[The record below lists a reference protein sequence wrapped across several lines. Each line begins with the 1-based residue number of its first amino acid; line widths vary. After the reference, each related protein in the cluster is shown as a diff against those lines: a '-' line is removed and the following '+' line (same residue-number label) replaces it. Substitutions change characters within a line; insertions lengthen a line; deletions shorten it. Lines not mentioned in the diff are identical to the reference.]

1 MSTDKKRVLIL
12 CTGNSC
18 RSQIAEALVN
28 AFLSEDWQAFSAGTA
43 PSGMVHP
50 LAVRAMAEIDID
62 ISEGITDSVEI
73 YREMQLDLVITVCD
87 NAAQNC
93 PVWLGDEEV
102 RHMPFDDPTKLV
114 GSDSDRI
121 SACRKVRDLMRERIL
136 RYLKS
141 R

>member
-1 MSTDKKRVLIL
+1 MSSEKKQVLIL

-18 RSQIAEALVN
+18 RSQMAEGLVN
-28 AFLSEDWQAFSAGTA
+28 GYLGEDWQAFSAGTA

-62 ISEGITDSVEI
+62 ISEGVTDSVEV
-73 YREMQLDLVITVCD
+73 YREMELDLVITVCD
-87 NAAQNC
+87 NAAKNC

-102 RHMPFDDPTKLV
+102 KHMPFEDPTRLV

-121 SACRKVRDLMRERIL
+121 SACRRVRDLMRDRIL
-136 RYLKS
+136 PYLES

>member
-1 MSTDKKRVLIL
+1 MSIDKKRVLIL

-18 RSQIAEALVN
+18 RSQMAEGLVN
-28 AFLSEDWQAFSAGTA
+28 AYLGEDWQAFSAGTA

-62 ISEGITDSVEI
+62 ISQGATESVDA
-73 YREMQLDLVITVCD
+73 YRELQPDLVVTVCD
-87 NAAQNC
+87 SAAQNC
-93 PVWLGDEEV
+93 PVWLEDEDVE
-102 RHMPFDDPTKLV
+102 HMPFDDPTKLV

-121 SACRKVRDLMRERIL
+121 SACRQVRDLMRDTL
-136 RYLKS
+136 LPYLQS

>member
-1 MSTDKKRVLIL
+1 MSKDIRQVLIL

-18 RSQIAEALVN
+18 RSQMAEGLVN
-28 AFLSEDWQAFSAGTA
+28 AYLGEDWQAFSAGTA

-62 ISEGITDSVEI
+62 ISEGVTDSVEI
-73 YREMQLDLVITVCD
+73 YRGMELDLVITVCD
-87 NAAQNC
+87 SAAKNC

-102 RHMPFDDPTKLV
+102 KHMPFDDPTKLV

-121 SACRKVRDLMRERIL
+121 SACRQVRDLMRDRIL
-136 RYLKS
+136 PYLKN

>member
-1 MSTDKKRVLIL
+1 MGNRKKQVLIL

-18 RSQIAEALVN
+18 RSQMAEGLVN
-28 AFLSEDWQAFSAGTA
+28 AYLGEDWQAFSAGTA

-50 LAVRAMAEIDID
+50 LAVRALAEIDID

-73 YREMQLDLVITVCD
+73 YRETELDLVITVCD
-87 NAAQNC
+87 NAAKNC

-102 RHMPFDDPTKLV
+102 KHMPFDDPTKLV
-114 GSDSDRI
+114 GSDSYRI
-121 SACRKVRDLMRERIL
+121 SACRQVRDLMRDRIL
-136 RYLKS
+136 SYLKS

>member
-1 MSTDKKRVLIL
+1 MDKKRVLIL

-18 RSQIAEALVN
+18 RSQMAEGLVN
-28 AFLSEDWQAFSAGTA
+28 AYLGEAWQAFSAGTA

-50 LAVRAMAEIDID
+50 LAVRAMAELDID
-62 ISEGITDSVEI
+62 IGQGSTDSVED
-73 YREMQLDLVITVCD
+73 YRGLQPDLVITVCS

-102 RHMPFDDPTKLV
+102 KHMPFDDPTKLA
-114 GSDSDRI
+114 GSDADRI
-121 SACRKVRDLMRERIL
+121 SACRQVRDLMRDTL
-136 RYLKS
+136 LPYLQS

>member
-1 MSTDKKRVLIL
+1 MSINKKRVLIL

-18 RSQIAEALVN
+18 RSQMAEGLVN
-28 AFLSEDWQAFSAGTA
+28 AYLGEDWQAFSAGTA

-62 ISEGITDSVEI
+62 ISQGATESVDA
-73 YREMQLDLVITVCD
+73 YRELQPDLVVTVCD
-87 NAAQNC
+87 SAAQNC
-93 PVWLGDEEV
+93 PVWLEDEDVE
-102 RHMPFDDPTKLV
+102 HMPFDDPTKLV

-121 SACRKVRDLMRERIL
+121 SACRQVRDLMRDTL
-136 RYLKS
+136 LPYLQS

>member
-1 MSTDKKRVLIL
+1 MDKKRVLIL

-18 RSQIAEALVN
+18 RSQMAEGLVN
-28 AFLSEDWQAFSAGTA
+28 AYLGEAWQAFSAGTA

-50 LAVRAMAEIDID
+50 LAVRTMAELDID
-62 ISEGITDSVEI
+62 IGESTTDSVED
-73 YREMQLDLVITVCD
+73 YRGLQPDLVITVCS
-87 NAAQNC
+87 NAAKNC

-114 GSDSDRI
+114 GSDADRI
-121 SACRKVRDLMRERIL
+121 SACRQVRDLMRDTIL
-136 RYLKS
+136 PYLQS

>member
-1 MSTDKKRVLIL
+1 MSIDKKRVLIL

-18 RSQIAEALVN
+18 RSQMAEGLVN
-28 AFLSEDWQAFSAGTA
+28 AYLGEDWQAFSAGTA

-62 ISEGITDSVEI
+62 ISQGATESVDA
-73 YREMQLDLVITVCD
+73 YRELQPDLVVTVCD
-87 NAAQNC
+87 SAAQNC
-93 PVWLGDEEV
+93 PVWLGDEDVE
-102 RHMPFDDPTKLV
+102 HMPFDDPTKLV

-121 SACRKVRDLMRERIL
+121 SACRQVRDLMRDTL
-136 RYLKS
+136 LPYLQS

>member
-1 MSTDKKRVLIL
+1 MRNRKKQVLIL

-18 RSQIAEALVN
+18 RSQMAEGLVN
-28 AFLSEDWQAFSAGTA
+28 AYLGEDWQAFSAGTA

-50 LAVRAMAEIDID
+50 LAVRALAEIDID

-73 YREMQLDLVITVCD
+73 YRETELDLVITVCD
-87 NAAQNC
+87 NAAKNC

-102 RHMPFDDPTKLV
+102 KHMPFDDPTKLV

-121 SACRKVRDLMRERIL
+121 SACRQVRDLMRDRIL
-136 RYLKS
+136 SYLKS